1 LWQNV
6 IDHGISK
13 KNADINDP
21 GAVAGRTGKSVSE
34 GTAQPTREGAESPPA
49 RSAGAVEPAET
60 AAKPVEPTAERGE
73 PAEAA
78 AKPVERAA
86 EPVEPAE
93 AAAKPVARA
102 AEPVEPAEAAA
113 EPEEPTEP
121 APSAESVEDRAV
133 AKAKPSMAKSSSIAR
148 SSKRPARRAPS
159 ARTAALFRAFRS
171 RRPVDG
177 HVQQVIKG
185 GYEIKLRKA
194 RGFCPH
200 SQMDLLRV
208 DDPEAHVGKSY
219 AFRIMQIRRGGE
231 DVVLSRR
238 ALLEEE
244 RRDEASAV
252 RATLVEGSVMLGR
265 VAGTTSYGAFV
276 DLGAGVMGLVH
287 ASELSHGH
295 VRRVEDVVRE
305 GERVRVKIL
314 RADDSTG
321 RISLSL
327 RQAQDDPWKG
337 VAQRFP
343 TDSVHSGTVRRV
355 TDFGAFVELADGVE
369 ALAPASEMPPRQG
382 GWGELLQPGHSR
394 DWLVLSVDAAR
405 RRICVTPI
413 EEGFEAVRRE
423 ALEVGAART
432 GRVQRVE
439 RFGVFVW
446 LAPGRVGL
454 MPASWTGTPRGTDLG
469 RAFSVGAEVEVVV
482 VELSE
487 EGRRIRL
494 TRKGVEI
501 EAKPPR
507 ATSRPRGKKRAPV
520 RDEPTPVSEP
530 ESPFGSVLADKL
542 KAALGRIDE
551 SS

>member
-1 LWQNV
+1 MPV
-6 IDHGISK
+6 G
-13 KNADINDP
+13 
-21 GAVAGRTGKSVSE
+21 
-34 GTAQPTREGAESPPA
+34 
-49 RSAGAVEPAET
+49 PAET
-60 AAKPVEPTAERGE
+60 ASEPVEPTAEPVEPELSDAEPAAPAPANADSAE
-73 PAEAA
+73 PAE
-78 AKPVERAA
+78 
-86 EPVEPAE
+86 
-93 AAAKPVARA
+93 
-102 AEPVEPAEAAA
+102 
-113 EPEEPTEP
+113 
-121 APSAESVEDRAV
+121 PSPNADSVEDRSA
-133 AKAKPSMAKSSSIAR
+133 AEAKPSTVKDASIAR

-177 HVQQVIKG
+177 RVQHVIKG
-185 GYEIKLRKA
+185 GYEIKLKKA

-208 DDPEAHVGKSY
+208 DDPEEHIGKSY

-238 ALLEEE
+238 ALLEEA

-265 VAGTTSYGAFV
+265 VAGTTNFGAFV

-287 ASELSHGH
+287 SSELSHGH

-327 RQAQDDPWKG
+327 RQAQDDPWKD
-337 VAQRFP
+337 VVQRFP
-343 TDSVHSGTVRRV
+343 TDTLHPGTVRRV
-355 TDFGAFVELADGVE
+355 ANFGAFVELAEGVE

-382 GWGELLQPGHSR
+382 GWGELLQPGHGR

-405 RRICVTPI
+405 RRICVTPV

-423 ALEVGAART
+423 ALEVGAVRT

-439 RFGVFVW
+439 KFGVFVW
-446 LAPGRVGL
+446 LAPGCVGL

-469 RAFSVGAEVEVVV
+469 RAFSVGSEVEVVV
-482 VELSE
+482 VEVSE

-494 TRKGVEI
+494 ARKGVEI
-501 EAKPPR
+501 GTEPPR

-520 RDEPTPVSEP
+520 RDDPPPPSEP
-530 ESPFGSVLADKL
+530 DMPFGTVLADKL
-542 KAALGRIDE
+542 KAALGRVDE